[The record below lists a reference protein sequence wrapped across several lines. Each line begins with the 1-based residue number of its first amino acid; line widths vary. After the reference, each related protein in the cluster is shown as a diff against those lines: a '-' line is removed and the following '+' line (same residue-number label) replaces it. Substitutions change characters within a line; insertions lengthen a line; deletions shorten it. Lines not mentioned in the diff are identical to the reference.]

1 MAKCITVSIVLALFV
16 VMTILNGA
24 EAVGRGFPNYPL
36 EAPDVDPKDY
46 CRLCNEIMP
55 WFCFSC
61 VSPTR
66 SPTIQ

>member
-1 MAKCITVSIVLALFV
+1 
-16 VMTILNGA
+16 MTILNGA

-36 EAPDVDPKDY
+36 EGPDVDPKDY
-46 CRLCNEIMP
+46 CSLCNAIVP

-61 VSPTR
+61 VSPTS